1 INGDGKSDIIV
12 GSPGANSDAGSV
24 YVVFGKAGAWTT
36 PFDLSTLNGS
46 NGFRLDGI
54 TASDDV
60 GWSVAAGDINGD
72 GIADL
77 IMGAPGYAWGP
88 PPGYAGSVD
97 IVFGKKNRWSASQS
111 LTTAWLGNGGSTA
124 VNGFRLDGVTAGEET
139 GWTVA
144 AGDVGGDGIQDI
156 LISAVDANA
165 AAGATYTVFGQK
177 SWLRDTYTLDNN
189 ATTGLVDGT
198 HGIRLNGANGQ
209 SGYSVAAGDL

>member
-1 INGDGKSDIIV
+1 
-12 GSPGANSDAGSV
+12 
-24 YVVFGKAGAWTT
+24 
-36 PFDLSTLNGS
+36 
-46 NGFRLDGI
+46 
-54 TASDDV
+54 
-60 GWSVAAGDINGD
+60 
-72 GIADL
+72 
-77 IMGAPGYAWGP
+77 
-88 PPGYAGSVD
+88 
-97 IVFGKKNRWSASQS
+97 
-111 LTTAWLGNGGSTA
+111 
-124 VNGFRLDGVTAGEET
+124 GVTAGEET

-209 SGYSVAAGDL
+209 SGYSVAAGDLNGDGIPDIVLGAWQGCVTGCGSGPGEVDVYFGRKSGWTTPVALGGL